1 MGHWSHIIYGTNDQ
15 VFYSSAKTRKNKDIK
30 NMKWQNNIWVD
41 TNFNFEIEKRQKH
54 LGIVPTVLTLSNV
67 NLSESV
73 IGNFIKSGAI
83 IYIYLQMNCEK

>member
-30 NMKWQNNIWVD
+30 NMKWQNNTWAD

-54 LGIVPTVLTLSNV
+54 LGKVPTERLSI
-67 NLSESV
+67 LYEDFSEN
-73 IGNFIKSGAI
+73 GR
-83 IYIYLQMNCEK
+83 

>member
-30 NMKWQNNIWVD
+30 NMKWQNNTWVD

-54 LGIVPTVLTLSNV
+54 LGTVPTELLSISYEDF
-67 NLSESV
+67 SEN
-73 IGNFIKSGAI
+73 GW
-83 IYIYLQMNCEK
+83 

>member
-30 NMKWQNNIWVD
+30 NMKWQNNTWAD

-54 LGIVPTVLTLSNV
+54 LGKVPT
-67 NLSESV
+67 ER
-73 IGNFIKSGAI
+73 
-83 IYIYLQMNCEK
+83 